1 MYENITYESILQRM
15 LDRIPDDMDKREGA
29 VIYDALAPAAVELQ
43 LMYIELDTILRD
55 TFASTTTDRDCMVL
69 RAAERGITP
78 GDASAALVKGTMTPA
93 SVNVPVGSR
102 FSCGLLN
109 YIVTEKIKAG
119 EYQLQCETSGSEAN
133 GNIGQLIPINYISG
147 LETAQIT
154 ELLVPGEDEEGL
166 ESIRKRYLASFDAE
180 AFGGNKADYIQK
192 CDAIQGVGPI
202 RVTPAWNGGGTVK
215 LTILDSEYHAA
226 SSTLLEKVQ
235 KTFDPNGDGMGDGLA
250 PIGHVVTVE
259 TAEAVEVQVA
269 AILSFKKGYDFD
281 TLQESLKAEIDEYLS
296 ELRHSW
302 GETIPVVRI
311 SQVESRILSV
321 EGILDVT
328 GTKLNGQEKNLSLT
342 QYQIPTMGG
351 IISD

>member
-1 MYENITYESILQRM
+1 M
-15 LDRIPDDMDKREGA
+15 
-29 VIYDALAPAAVELQ
+29 
-43 LMYIELDTILRD
+43 
-55 TFASTTTDRDCMVL
+55 
-69 RAAERGITP
+69 
-78 GDASAALVKGTMTPA
+78 
-93 SVNVPVGSR
+93 
-102 FSCGLLN
+102 
-109 YIVTEKIKAG
+109 
-119 EYQLQCETSGSEAN
+119 
-133 GNIGQLIPINYISG
+133 
-147 LETAQIT
+147 
-154 ELLVPGEDEEGL
+154 
-166 ESIRKRYLASFDAE
+166 
-180 AFGGNKADYIQK
+180 
-192 CDAIQGVGPI
+192 
-202 RVTPAWNGGGTVK
+202 K

-328 GTKLNGQEKNLSLT
+328 GTN
-342 QYQIPTMGG
+342 
-351 IISD
+351 

>member
-192 CDAIQGVGPI
+192 CDAIQGVGPV

-235 KTFDPNGDGMGDGLA
+235 KTFDPNVDGMGDGLA

>member
-1 MYENITYESILQRM
+1 MYENITYESILKRM
-15 LDRIPDDMDKREGA
+15 LDRIPDDMDKREGSI
-29 VIYDALAPAAVELQ
+29 IYDALAPAAVELQ

-69 RAAERGITP
+69 RAAERGIVP
-78 GDASAALVKGTMTPA
+78 GAASAALVKGTMTPSGVEIPA
-93 SVNVPVGSR
+93 GSR

-109 YIVTEKIKAG
+109 YAVTEKIRAG

-192 CDAIQGVGPI
+192 CDAIQGVGPV

-296 ELRHSW
+296 ELRRSW

>member
-1 MYENITYESILQRM
+1 M
-15 LDRIPDDMDKREGA
+15 
-29 VIYDALAPAAVELQ
+29 
-43 LMYIELDTILRD
+43 
-55 TFASTTTDRDCMVL
+55 
-69 RAAERGITP
+69 
-78 GDASAALVKGTMTPA
+78 
-93 SVNVPVGSR
+93 NVPVGSR

-192 CDAIQGVGPI
+192 CDAIQGVGPV

-296 ELRHSW
+296 ELRRSW